1 MIYCI
6 VMHPVMVRGSGQH
19 LQLDLLLN
27 NMEVRVLE
35 SQTLTS
41 QLSSAP
47 NLLCSVSLCSLEKE
61 NYDVW
66 AKVVRLNQDIEREK
80 KKSEEL
86 ELKLKNMERLQEDLE
101 KKNKMLEEEI
111 KTIAKSRSKS
121 DAKTN

>member
-1 MIYCI
+1 M
-6 VMHPVMVRGSGQH
+6 
-19 LQLDLLLN
+19 
-27 NMEVRVLE
+27 
-35 SQTLTS
+35 
-41 QLSSAP
+41 
-47 NLLCSVSLCSLEKE
+47 CSVSLSSLEKE

>member
-1 MIYCI
+1 M
-6 VMHPVMVRGSGQH
+6 
-19 LQLDLLLN
+19 
-27 NMEVRVLE
+27 
-35 SQTLTS
+35 
-41 QLSSAP
+41 
-47 NLLCSVSLCSLEKE
+47 CSVSVCSLEKE

>member
-1 MIYCI
+1 
-6 VMHPVMVRGSGQH
+6 MVLK
-19 LQLDLLLN
+19 LQREMD
-27 NMEVRVLE
+27 EQKE
-35 SQTLTS
+35 TYEEQIK
-41 QLSSAP
+41 
-47 NLLCSVSLCSLEKE
+47 SLEKE

>member
-1 MIYCI
+1 M
-6 VMHPVMVRGSGQH
+6 
-19 LQLDLLLN
+19 
-27 NMEVRVLE
+27 
-35 SQTLTS
+35 
-41 QLSSAP
+41 
-47 NLLCSVSLCSLEKE
+47 
-61 NYDVW
+61 
-66 AKVVRLNQDIEREK
+66 VRLNQDIEREK